1 MRLAWKMYL
10 ANCWQNSP
18 ASNGREFAKLIPK
31 ITIWD
36 FPQMFLKDFFVNWN
50 ARRAAWDAVP
60 WACQHPICI
69 SRKLFFHFFL
79 GDSRGLRESL
89 FSERRTTR
97 RHEKPNRNQIKMKYL
112 PTLDL
117 WNNATQQAV
126 LTGQIK
132 LQCGQWVKC
141 GNSKPS
147 RFVKTTGRSL
157 WVAHP
162 QGTPAA
168 TRERFLNLVSFASR

>member
-1 MRLAWKMYL
+1 
-10 ANCWQNSP
+10 
-18 ASNGREFAKLIPK
+18 
-31 ITIWD
+31 
-36 FPQMFLKDFFVNWN
+36 
-50 ARRAAWDAVP
+50 
-60 WACQHPICI
+60 
-69 SRKLFFHFFL
+69 
-79 GDSRGLRESL
+79 
-89 FSERRTTR
+89 
-97 RHEKPNRNQIKMKYL
+97 MKYL

-117 WNNATQQAV
+117 WNNAIQQAV

-162 QGTPAA
+162 QETPKA
-168 TRERFLNLVSFASR
+168 TFERFRKLASAA